1 MILRNF
7 IDQNLLNTID
17 MEESLFADDLPDFVV
32 QPYQFEPVRNNA
44 QHTDDFGSSSED
56 DLEQPTVM
64 SQIPLPTDTNW
75 LSITQIKFKN
85 LLFMCLRKLTNT
97 NKHKYNSLM
106 YIGVNVATV

>member
-1 MILRNF
+1 MILRYF

-56 DLEQPTVM
+56 EDDLEQPM
-64 SQIPLPTDTNW
+64 GQIPLPTDTNW
-75 LSITQIKFKN
+75 LSITQIKYQD
-85 LLFMCLRKLTNT
+85 LLFLCLHFPIQINI
-97 NKHKYNSLM
+97 NN
-106 YIGVNVATV
+106 